1 MDISRV
7 KYNLNKSV
15 RLTLP
20 RHYVDK
26 DYILTGCIIRK
37 NKHGK
42 YFYQAELS
50 EPVTGSI
57 VIAEL
62 GDIEE
67 KLSSPTVGGQKGR

>member
-7 KYNLNKSV
+7 KYNLNKAV

-37 NKHGK
+37 NKQGK
-42 YFYQAELS
+42 YFYQAELQ
-50 EPVTGSI
+50 EPETGSI

-67 KLSSPTVGGQKGR
+67 KLSSPTVGGQN